1 MNLKNMFKNTIPRED
16 GSPKVRRANFLRHLG
31 PKRLLIILLV
41 ISAIGGMTTGVTYF
55 RKYQALKADPTIE
68 ALKETQTLVATVS
81 KLMELPTDET
91 PTVATIADKDKLK
104 EQPFFA
110 KAENGDKILAFNKA
124 MLAILYRPSS
134 NKIINVAPILTD
146 QKAGVQPTK
155 PTAQIPSG
163 LKISY
168 YNGTETIGLSGQV
181 EKAVKTAY
189 SNYQTVALSNASKKD
204 YTETLVIDLS
214 GTHAKEAG
222 EIASLLKGKVSPLPE
237 GESKPD
243 ADILIISGK

>member
-1 MNLKNMFKNTIPRED
+1 MFKNTIPNED
-16 GSPKVRRANFLRHLG
+16 ESSKVRRVGFFRRLG
-31 PKRLLIILLV
+31 FKRLLISLLV

-55 RKYQALKADPTIE
+55 RKYQALKTDPTIE
-68 ALKETQTLVATVS
+68 AQKETQALVATVG

-91 PTVATIADKDKLK
+91 PTIATIADKEKLK
-104 EQPFFA
+104 DQPFFA
-110 KAENGDKILAFNKA
+110 KAENGDKILAFTKA
-124 MLAILYRPSS
+124 MQAILYRPST
-134 NKIINVAPILTD
+134 NKIINVAPILID
-146 QKAGVQPTK
+146 QKIGVQPTK
-155 PTAQIPSG
+155 PSAQIPAG

-168 YNGTETIGLSGQV
+168 YNGTETVGLSSQA

-189 SNYQTVALSNASKKD
+189 SNYQTVTLGNASKKD

-222 EIASLLKGKVSPLPE
+222 EIASLLKGRVSPLPE

>member
-1 MNLKNMFKNTIPRED
+1 MNLKSMFKNTIPNED
-16 GSPKVRRANFLRHLG
+16 ESPKVRRVSFLRRLG
-31 PKRLLIILLV
+31 LKQLVISLLV
-41 ISAIGGMTTGVTYF
+41 ILAIGGMTTGITYF

-68 ALKETQTLVATVS
+68 ALKETQALVATVG

-124 MLAILYRPSS
+124 MLAILYRPSV

-155 PTAQIPSG
+155 PAIQIPSG

-168 YNGTETIGLSGQV
+168 YNGTETVGLSGQA
-181 EKAVKTAY
+181 EKVVKTAY

-204 YTETLVIDLS
+204 YTETLVIDLR
-214 GTHAKEAG
+214 GTHTKEAG
-222 EIASLLKGKVSPLPE
+222 EIARLLKGKVSSLPE
-237 GESKPD
+237 GESRPD
-243 ADILIISGK
+243 SDILIISGK

>member
-1 MNLKNMFKNTIPRED
+1 MNLKSMFKNTISNED
-16 GSPKVRRANFLRHLG
+16 ESPKVRRVSFLRRLEL
-31 PKRLLIILLV
+31 KRILISLLV
-41 ISAIGGMTTGVTYF
+41 ISAIGGMTTGITYF
-55 RKYQALKADPTIE
+55 RKYQALKAEPNIE
-68 ALKETQTLVATVS
+68 AQKETRALVATVG

-91 PTVATIADKDKLK
+91 PTVATIADKEKLK
-104 EQPFFA
+104 DQPFFA
-110 KAENGDKILAFNKA
+110 KAENGDKILAFTKA
-124 MLAILYRPSS
+124 MQAILYRPST
-134 NKIINVAPILTD
+134 NKIINVASILID
-146 QKAGVQPTK
+146 QKVGVQPTK
-155 PTAQIPSG
+155 PSAQIPSG

-168 YNGTETIGLSGQV
+168 YNGTETVGLSGQD

-189 SNYQTVALSNASKKD
+189 SNYQTVTLGNASKKD

-222 EIASLLKGKVSPLPE
+222 EIARLLKGRVSPLPE

>member
-1 MNLKNMFKNTIPRED
+1 MFKNTIPNED
-16 GSPKVRRANFLRHLG
+16 KSPKVRRVSFLRRLG
-31 PKRLLIILLV
+31 LKRLVISLLV
-41 ISAIGGMTTGVTYF
+41 ISAIGGMTTGITYF

-68 ALKETQTLVATVS
+68 AQKETEALVATVG

-91 PTVATIADKDKLK
+91 PTVATIADKEKLK
-104 EQPFFA
+104 DQPFFA
-110 KAENGDKILAFNKA
+110 KAENGDKILAFTKA
-124 MLAILYRPSS
+124 MQAILYRPSA
-134 NKIINVAPILTD
+134 NKIINVAPILID
-146 QKAGVQPTK
+146 QTAGVEENK

-168 YNGTETIGLSGQV
+168 YNGTETVGLSGQA

-189 SNYQTVALSNASKKD
+189 SNYQTAALGNASKKD

-222 EIASLLKGKVSPLPE
+222 EIASLLKGRVSFLPE